1 MSKNFYDLNSVER
14 GFKRDFMNAIIKL
27 LISILI
33 IAFIIF
39 GSTFTNYG
47 NNQTIEGTVVE
58 KYIKRSGSGKKSK
71 DSYMVNI
78 ETKEGDIIVLS
89 NEDRFFKFKFD
100 SSDIQSELQE
110 GKTYKIDVCGR
121 RIRLLSSYQNI
132 IDVEEVE

>member
-14 GFKRDFMNAIIKL
+14 GFKRDFMNDVIKL

-58 KYIKRSGSGKKSK
+58 KYIKRSGSGKNSK

-100 SSDIQSELQE
+100 SSDIQAELQE
-110 GKTYKIDVCGR
+110 GKTYRIDVCGR

>member
-1 MSKNFYDLNSVER
+1 MSKNLYNLKKVESSFKCELLN
-14 GFKRDFMNAIIKL
+14 DIIKL
-27 LISILI
+27 SISLI
-33 IAFIIF
+33 IIGLIIF

-47 NNQTIEGTVVE
+47 NNQTIEGTVIE
-58 KYIKRSGSGKKSK
+58 KYVKRSGSGKNSK

-100 SSDIQSELQE
+100 SSDIQAELQE

-121 RIRLLSSYQNI
+121 RIRLISSYQNI
-132 IDVEEVE
+132 IDIEEVK

>member
-1 MSKNFYDLNSVER
+1 MSKNLYNLKKVESS
-14 GFKRDFMNAIIKL
+14 FKCELVNDIIKFS
-27 LISILI
+27 ISLI
-33 IAFIIF
+33 ILGLIIF

-47 NNQTIEGTVVE
+47 NNQTIEGTVIE
-58 KYIKRSGSGKKSK
+58 KYVKRSGSGKNSK

-100 SSDIQSELQE
+100 SSDIQAELQE

-121 RIRLLSSYQNI
+121 RIRLISSYQNI
-132 IDVEEVE
+132 IDIEEVK